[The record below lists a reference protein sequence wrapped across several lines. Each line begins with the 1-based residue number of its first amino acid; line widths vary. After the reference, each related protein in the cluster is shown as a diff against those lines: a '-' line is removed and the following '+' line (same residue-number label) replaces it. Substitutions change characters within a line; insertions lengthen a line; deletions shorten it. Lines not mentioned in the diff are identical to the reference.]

1 MYTLYAQELNK
12 TQPLVLLCGANLVD
26 SFKQLAFYEKNT
38 INPNP
43 NVMFWVEDSYNPD
56 TVLVPPCTN

>member
-12 TQPLVLLCGANLVD
+12 TRPLVLLCGANLVD

-38 INPNP
+38 INPE
-43 NVMFWVEDSYNPD
+43 VMFWVENSNNPD
-56 TVLVPPCTN
+56 IVLVPSCTN

>member
-1 MYTLYAQELNK
+1 MFILYTQELNK
-12 TQPLVLLCGANLVD
+12 TPALALLNDTDINV

-38 INPNP
+38 INP